1 MRCYNGVL
9 VHSNTSSPYHWQLGW
24 CLSWCFQG
32 QSGNK
37 RRTPADGECRNAT
50 PIQIHEPLSPLTV
63 RRYQPRRERW
73 TSAIGSS
80 PVRLALPPSLVR
92 TPTVSL
98 LALQHNL
105 PWSPD
110 RRVSFPTS
118 LRLATNSSSLASPV
132 A

>member
-1 MRCYNGVL
+1 MVHQEGQGSVSDVDLGTRVTLLSLSLATWVVSFVVL
-9 VHSNTSSPYHWQLGW
+9 
-24 CLSWCFQG
+24 
-32 QSGNK
+32 SG
-37 RRTPADGECRNAT
+37 TEWEQEEDA
-50 PIQIHEPLSPLTV
+50 V